1 MREPVFLQLQ
11 TPPYQAHEPHAPVDP
26 QRPRNAGQHA
36 EEANGLEAKS
46 HPWREA
52 MKILVSALVA
62 LSVLSA
68 VAAPVSAAEFDSKKF
83 WQEQGNRY

>member
-11 TPPYQAHEPHAPVDP
+11 TPPYQAHEPHAPADP